1 MRKLSMFNPKPLGN
15 LGLFIHHKAKEVTEL
30 NGDVTK

>member
-1 MRKLSMFNPKPLGN
+1 MRKLSMFNPEPLGN
-15 LGLFIHHKAKEVTEL
+15 LHHKAEEVTEL